1 MRPLSLLAAL
11 SALLLNSCYSAGD
24 GKPPPLESLYFPTGL
39 ALDGV
44 SLSDEGNGAPK
55 YLYVASSDFD
65 LQYRSAAL
73 VSYDLDVL
81 RQLLPKNCNSSADCH
96 DGQICDALGVTNDP
110 SYVPSYFCVDPPPL
124 DPPTPP
130 DPCGSIPVEGRP
142 LKPRDEAD
150 RLLYPGLC
158 ESLNQLS
165 VLVDKVGIGAFATD
179 VIWRKNPNADPKY
192 PSRLFLPVRGDATLH
207 WVDLKDGRFT
217 CGQDSSDDDS
227 CDGQHRSGDSESDN
241 LDQLRQAPE
250 PFALDATADG
260 AYVAITN
267 QTSGS
272 VSLYNNDWSQQGPK
286 LVSVLG
292 NLPQAPVAIAALPEV
307 VFADGHRPEPGF
319 LVAYRNAPRVDLLRV
334 HAAEPVIGQSG
345 VPYTRFALTE
355 AASAPINANSIGFD
369 SRGIVIDDAQ
379 RRQDYAVCQ
388 AVAGDCAAAADPSR
402 CQADLT
408 TCLLAVHQ
416 PDVFVANRAPSSLLV
431 GAMTRDVGYSAGTS
445 ELPSFTDSVA
455 LTSGPSRVE
464 LGEVKVPG
472 TAQSKQSDDHGPYEL
487 ERRVFIVCFDS
498 RRIFVYD
505 PKRRVIDSIVR
516 TGRGPYAL
524 AVDGIRGLAYV
535 AHFTDSYLGVI
546 SLDQRFPQ
554 TYATIVASIGVPT
567 PPRTSK

>member
-44 SLSDEGNGAPK
+44 SLSDKGNGAPK

-73 VSYDLDVL
+73 ASYNLDVL
-81 RQLLPKNCNSSADCH
+81 RQKVPKNCNSSPDCH
-96 DGQICDALGVTNDP
+96 DQSKVCDALGLTNDP
-110 SYVPSYFCVDPPPL
+110 SYVPSYFCVDPPTVAH
-124 DPPTPP
+124 PTP
-130 DPCGSIPVEGRP
+130 DPCGSLQ
-142 LKPRDEAD
+142 LKTRDEAD

-158 ESLNQLS
+158 ESLNQLKIEG
-165 VLVDKVGIGAFATD
+165 LLFHQVGIGAFATD
-179 VIWRKNPNADPKY
+179 VIWRKNPNADPEY

-207 WVDLKDGRFT
+207 WVDLKDGTFT
-217 CGQDSSDDDS
+217 CGQNSSDDNS

-272 VSLYNNDWSQQGPK
+272 VSLYNNDWSQEGPK

-307 VFADGHRPEPGF
+307 VFANGHRPEAGF

-355 AASAPINANSIGFD
+355 AASAPINANSLGYD

-379 RRQDYAVCQ
+379 RKQEYAVCQ
-388 AVAGDCAAAADPSR
+388 SAAGDCQAAANPSQ

-408 TCLLAVHQ
+408 SCLLAVHQ
-416 PDVFVANRAPSSLLV
+416 PDVYVANRAPSSLLV
-431 GAMTRDVGYSAGTS
+431 GAMTRDIGYQAGTS

-472 TAQSKQSDDHGPYEL
+472 TAQSKQSDDDGPYEL

-524 AVDGIRGLAYV
+524 AVDGIRGLAYL